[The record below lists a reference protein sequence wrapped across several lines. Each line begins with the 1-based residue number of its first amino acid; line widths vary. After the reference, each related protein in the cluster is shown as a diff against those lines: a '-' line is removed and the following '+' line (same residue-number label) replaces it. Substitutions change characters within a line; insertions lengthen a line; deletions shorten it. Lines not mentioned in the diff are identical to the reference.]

1 VPRFL
6 VVYPVS
12 NGMLDMKVCL
22 SCSEDHVSDCF
33 LPHLLPVCIWWSFCS
48 WPLVGRAA
56 FVVVVSGPRHFGDGD
71 AICGGNIQNCYG
83 MKVHAAYILCKQG
96 VAGLSVLRE
105 EVLQEFVISSLF
117 L

>member
-1 VPRFL
+1 
-6 VVYPVS
+6 
-12 NGMLDMKVCL
+12 
-22 SCSEDHVSDCF
+22 
-33 LPHLLPVCIWWSFCS
+33 
-48 WPLVGRAA
+48 LVGRAA
-56 FVVVVSGPRHFGDGD
+56 FAVVVSGPRHFGDGD

-105 EVLQEFVISSLF
+105 EVLQAILREEVLQEFVISSLF